1 MSQERAKSIED
12 LSINVIRGLA
22 IDGVERAK
30 SGHPGLP
37 MGVATIGYALWR
49 RHMRHN
55 PSDPGWPDRD
65 RFVLSAG
72 HGSMLLYALLHLTGY
87 DLPLE
92 ELQRFRQWGSRTP
105 GHPEYGLTPGVE
117 TTTGP
122 LGQGFGNAVG
132 MALAERW
139 QAATYNRPGHEIVN
153 HYTYVLA
160 SDGDLM
166 EGVQSESASLAGH
179 WGLDRLIVIYDANR
193 ISIDG
198 STDLTFTEDVAKR
211 YDAYGWHVQHV
222 DGHDLAAVD
231 VAIVNAKLEIRR
243 PSLIVARTHIGYGAP
258 HKQDSA
264 EAHGSPLG
272 AAEAKL
278 AKERLGLPPD
288 QEFWVPAE
296 VRAHMAAVGEAGRAA
311 QAEWEA
317 RLRAHEAA
325 YPELGL
331 QYRSAL
337 AAELPD
343 GWLDALPSF
352 KPGDK
357 VATRQASGTTLNAI
371 ATRMP
376 WLIGGS
382 ADLSESNST
391 LIQGAKAI
399 QNGQYGERYIHF
411 GVREHGMGAIL
422 NGLTL
427 HGGLRCFGG
436 TFLIFSDYMRP
447 TIRLAALMEQPVI
460 YVFTHDS
467 VGLGEDG
474 PTHQPIEQLMSLRL
488 IPNLEVIRP
497 SDGAETA
504 IAWRMALERKHGP
517 TALVLTRQKLP
528 VLDRRAGAEHAPATQ
543 ALHGGYVL
551 TDSRV
556 AGEPVPAQ
564 VILIGSGSEVHVC
577 LDARSQLAEAGIGA
591 RVVSMPSLTRFLAQP
606 AAYQNEVLPAD
617 TVRVAVEAGATLGW
631 AAVVGPQGDVV
642 GLDRFGASAPG
653 EVALRELGFSAENVA
668 ERAREALAR
677 STRTIFTRFSS
688 V

>member
-1 MSQERAKSIED
+1 MSTKAPRSIED
-12 LSINVIRGLA
+12 ESINVIRGLA
-22 IDGVERAK
+22 IDAVERAK

-37 MGVATIGYALWR
+37 MGAATIGYAIWM
-49 RHMRHN
+49 RHLRHN
-55 PSDPGWPDRD
+55 PAQPEWPDRD

-87 DLPLE
+87 ELPLE

-105 GHPEYGLTPGVE
+105 GHPEHGLTAGVE

-139 QAATYNRPGHEIVN
+139 QAATYNRPGHEVVD
-153 HYTYVLA
+153 HWTYVLA

-179 WGLDRLIVIYDANR
+179 WGLGRLIVIYDSNR

-198 STDLTFTEDVAKR
+198 STDLAFTEDVAKR
-211 YDAYGWHVQHV
+211 YEGYGWHVQQI
-222 DGHDLAAVD
+222 DGHDLDAVD
-231 VAIVNAKLEIRR
+231 ESVRAAKRESGR
-243 PSLIVARTHIGYGAP
+243 PSLIVARTHIGYGSP
-258 HKQDSA
+258 SKQDSA
-264 EAHGSPLG
+264 DAHGSPLG

-278 AKERLGLPPD
+278 AKERLGLPVER
-288 QEFWVPAE
+288 EFWVPDE
-296 VRAHMAAVGEAGRAA
+296 VRAHMGGSRERGRAE
-311 QAEWEA
+311 QAAWETRA
-317 RLRAHEAA
+317 RAYESA
-325 YPELGL
+325 YPELAR
-331 QYRSAL
+331 QYRNAL
-337 AAELPD
+337 ARELPD

-352 KPGDK
+352 KAGEK
-357 VATRQASGTTLNAI
+357 MATRQASGATLNAV
-371 ATRMP
+371 AERMP

-391 LIQGAKAI
+391 LIQGSRPI
-399 QNGQYGERYIHF
+399 QKGQYGERYIHF

-422 NGLTL
+422 NGLSL
-427 HGGLRCFGG
+427 HGGVRCFGG

-474 PTHQPIEQLMSLRL
+474 PTHQPVEQLMSLRL

-497 SDGAETA
+497 ADASETA
-504 IAWRMALERKHGP
+504 VAWRMALERRHGP

-528 VLDRRAGAEHAPATQ
+528 VLDRRPGGEHGAAAQ
-543 ALHGGYVL
+543 AMLGGYVL
-551 TDSRV
+551 AEARADGRV
-556 AGEPVPAQ
+556 TAPQ

-577 LDARSQLAEAGIGA
+577 LEARSHLAAAGIA
-591 RVVSMPSLTRFLAQP
+591 TRVVSLPSISRFLAQP
-606 AAYQNEVLPAD
+606 ASYQNEVLPPEG
-617 TVRVAVEAGATLGW
+617 VRVAVEAGVTHGW
-631 AAVVGPQGDVV
+631 AEIVGAHGDVV
-642 GLDRFGASAPG
+642 GLNRFGASAPG
-653 EVALRELGFSAENVA
+653 EVALRELGFTAENVA

-677 STRTIFTRFSS
+677 SSRTAINDFSR